1 MLRVAIGFVVIA
13 LIAAVLGFTGIGA
26 GAAGIAQAI
35 FFIFIV
41 LAIASFFFGR
51 SRRLTRSKEQTKS
64 SVAPHSSPPR

>member
-26 GAAGIAQAI
+26 GVAGIAQVL

-51 SRRLTRSKEQTKS
+51 GRRLTGSKGQTKS
-64 SVAPHSSPPR
+64 SVAPHSSPPQ